1 MSQGSN
7 DGPDEAEE
15 AFVLKRSL
23 LAVPLVAALLAGALT
38 GCAAPA
44 DDDNTITYWA
54 SNQGKNAAQD
64 REILGEELAEF
75 TARTGIEVKLEV
87 IGWSDLLNRIL
98 GAATSGVGP
107 DVVNLGN
114 TWAASLQATG
124 AFVPFDDALMNRF
137 GGRDRFLD
145 SSMSSTGMPGQPPA
159 SLPLYGLSY
168 GLFYNKKLF
177 AEAGI
182 TEPPKDWREFIDTA
196 ERLTDPARG
205 RWGLTVPGASYT
217 ENAHFAFMF
226 GRQEGTHLIDE
237 RGSPSF
243 ASPEAVA
250 AVQRYI
256 DLMASAGVVDPDDA
270 EEGNS
275 SGAAADFVDGD
286 AAMLIAQNSVIP
298 TLHDNGMAEADY
310 GVVPMPV
317 PDPLPP
323 GGRAVRSHVAGSN
336 VAVFA
341 DSPRREQALKLV
353 EFLTSKEVQASLNEK
368 YGTLPV
374 VEDAYA
380 DPAFHTPKNQVFSE
394 VLAGGSETVPM
405 IPNEA
410 HFETTVGAAMRD
422 LFAATAT
429 GRPPGAE
436 DVREA
441 LAEAEQKMRGTGG

>member
-1 MSQGSN
+1 M
-7 DGPDEAEE
+7 D
-15 AFVLKRSL
+15 KRSL
-23 LAVPLVAALLAGALT
+23 AAVSLIATLLTAMLT
-38 GCAAPA
+38 GCAPPA
-44 DDDNTITYWA
+44 EDSHRITYWA
-54 SNQGKNAAQD
+54 SNQGKSSEQD
-64 REILGEELAEF
+64 LRILGEELAKF
-75 TARTGIEVKLEV
+75 TERTGIEVDVEV

-98 GAATSGVGP
+98 GAATSGVAP

-124 AFVPFDDALMNRF
+124 AFVPFDDEMMERF

-145 SSMSSTGMPGQPPA
+145 SSMSSTGMPGQPPS

-168 GLFYNKKLF
+168 GLFYDKARF

-182 TEPPKDWREFIDTA
+182 DPPRDWQEFLA
-196 ERLTDPARG
+196 AAKRLTDPARD
-205 RWGLTVPGASYT
+205 RWGLTIAGASYT

-226 GRQEGTHLIDE
+226 GRQQGTHLIDE
-237 RGSPSF
+237 HGNATF
-243 ASPEAVA
+243 TSPEAVA
-250 AVQRYI
+250 AVQQYI
-256 DLMASAGVVDPDDA
+256 DLMGAEGVVSPDDA

-275 SGAAADFVDGD
+275 SGAASDFTNGK

-298 TLHDNGMAEADY
+298 TLQENGMPDDAY
-310 GVVPMPV
+310 GVVPLPV

-341 DSPRREQALKLV
+341 DSPRREQALELV
-353 EFLTSKEVQASLNEK
+353 EFLTSAEEQAILNDK

-374 VEDAYA
+374 VEDAY
-380 DPAFHTPKNQVFSE
+380 DHPAFQTPKNQVFRE
-394 VLAGGSETVPM
+394 VLATGSETVPM

-422 LFAATAT
+422 LFAEVAT
-429 GRPPGAE
+429 GRRVGAAE
-436 DVREA
+436 VREA
-441 LAEAEQKMRGTGG
+441 LSDAEQKMRGSGG